1 MFSPGLDANDL
12 AMVNSVLYSET
23 VRTDST
29 PPQSIIQ
36 RASSEAGVPGAP
48 SNTPVPTPSV
58 SPVAKIK
65 PLKKSENTSTDSSS
79 SSSESSD
86 DPVDSSELI
95 CLLGHGTFYSY
106 LLRISRFR
114 FKLRISRFRF
124 RLRISRFRLRLRISR
139 FRLRLRISSFRI
151 ISKMF
156 NILCNFFKQKR
167 FV

>member
-1 MFSPGLDANDL
+1 MFSPGLDANDM

-36 RASSEAGVPGAP
+36 QASSEAGVPGAP

-79 SSSESSD
+79 SSSSSESSD

-114 FKLRISRFRF
+114 FRLRISRFRF
-124 RLRISRFRLRLRISR
+124 RLRISR